1 MYIGIDIG
9 TSGVKTLLMNEQ
21 QTIIGSAHAGLNV
34 TRLHSGWSEQHP
46 ADWISATQ
54 TTLDTLAQQFPAAM
68 AAVRGLSLS
77 GQMHGATLLDK
88 DHQVLRPCL
97 LWNDTRSHVEAAAL
111 DANPLFRQMSGNIV
125 FPGFT
130 APKLLWVKHHEPA
143 IFDQVA
149 QVLLPKDYVR
159 LWLTGETVSD
169 MSDASGTS
177 WLDVAGRCWSD
188 ELLAASSMQR
198 SQMPRLVEGT
208 ENSGALRT
216 VLAKR
221 WGMQQSP
228 LVAGGAGDNAAS
240 ACGMGVV
247 QAGSAFV
254 SLGTSGVLFAANA
267 TYLPNPGSAVHAFC
281 HAIPDTWHQM
291 GVILSATDALNWYA
305 GITAIPAA
313 ALTAALG
320 EHLTAPSGIT
330 FLPYLSGERTPH
342 NDATIRG
349 AFIGLEHQHTRQH
362 LTQAVLEGVAFAV
375 RDNLGALNAAGTN
388 LQRLTAVGGGSK
400 SHYWLRMIAT
410 VLNLPVDIPA
420 DGDFGG
426 AFGAA
431 RLALIAANDADP
443 LAVCTPP
450 LIKQSIAPQSA
461 LTAAYEDAYQ
471 RYRATY
477 PLLKQLQ

>member
-9 TSGVKTLLMNEQ
+9 TSGVKTLLIDEQ

-54 TTLDTLAQQFPAAM
+54 TTLDTLAQQFPTEM
-68 AAVRGLSLS
+68 VAVRGLSLS

-97 LWNDTRSHVEAAAL
+97 LWNDTRSHLEAAAL

-320 EHLTAPSGIT
+320 EHPTAPSGIT

-362 LTQAVLEGVAFAV
+362 LTQAVLEGVAFAI
-375 RDNLGALNAAGTN
+375 RDNLDALNAAGTN

-400 SHYWLRMIAT
+400 SHYWLRLIAT

-431 RLALIAANDADP
+431 RLALIAANNADP

-450 LIKQSIAPQSA
+450 LIKQTITPQSA
-461 LTAAYEDAYQ
+461 LAAAYEDAYQ
-471 RYRATY
+471 RYRAVY
-477 PLLKQLQ
+477 PLMKQLQ

>member
-21 QTIIGSAHAGLNV
+21 QTIIGSAHAGLSV

-97 LWNDTRSHVEAAAL
+97 LWNDTRSHLEAAAL

-320 EHLTAPSGIT
+320 EHLSAPSGIT

-362 LTQAVLEGVAFAV
+362 LTQAVLEGVAFAI

-400 SHYWLRMIAT
+400 SHYWLRLIAT

-431 RLALIAANDADP
+431 RLALIAANNADP
-443 LAVCTPP
+443 LSVCQPP
-450 LIKQSIAPQSA
+450 PIKQSIAPQSA
-461 LTAAYEDAYQ
+461 LTVAYEDAYQ
-471 RYRATY
+471 RYRAVY
-477 PLLKQLQ
+477 PLLKQR